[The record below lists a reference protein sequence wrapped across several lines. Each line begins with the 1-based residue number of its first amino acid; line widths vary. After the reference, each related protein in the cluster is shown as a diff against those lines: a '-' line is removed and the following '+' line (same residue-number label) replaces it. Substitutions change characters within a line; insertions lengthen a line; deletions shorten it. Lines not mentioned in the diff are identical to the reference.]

1 VSRKPREISKI
12 LVIKLGALG
21 DFVQAL
27 AAMAHIRAAHP
38 KAHITLLTT
47 PPFEALARA
56 SPYFNDVE
64 SDGRPAGIGDN
75 IGMIRRLRRNRYDR
89 VYDLQTSSR
98 SNLYFYLL
106 GPFPPQWSGT
116 AFGCSLPH
124 RNRDRGRMH
133 TLERQAEQ
141 LKDAG
146 IWPNAPITSGSAPP
160 PDISWI
166 LKKGAAASAR
176 PANTAGTS
184 RPYVLFVPGS
194 SEHRPE
200 KRWTIDGFAEL
211 GEALRKRNLEILIVG
226 NMQESSLA
234 RAIQRKVQARDLTG
248 RTDFAQIAALGARA
262 TLAVGNDTGPM
273 HLIAAAGA
281 PTLVLFSS
289 ASDPTLCGPRG
300 HVAVLQAANLAE
312 LSARDVISA
321 VDRLAPPPPPSLYRT
336 AP

>member
-1 VSRKPREISKI
+1 VARKPREIDKI

-27 AAMAHIRAAHP
+27 AAMQHIREAHP
-38 KAHITLLTT
+38 KARITLLTT
-47 PPFEALARA
+47 PEFEGLARA

-64 SDGRPAGIGDN
+64 TDGRPEGFGDLAA
-75 IGMIRRLRRNRYDR
+75 MIRRTRRSHFDR

-106 GPFPPQWSGT
+106 QPFAPPWSGT
-116 AFGCSLPH
+116 AFGCSMPH
-124 RNRDRGRMH
+124 RNRERGKMH
-133 TLERQAEQ
+133 TLERQADQ

-146 IWPNAPITSGSAPP
+146 IWPDAPTRSGSAPP
-160 PDISWI
+160 ADLSWI
-166 LKKGAAASAR
+166 LRKGPATRHASAS
-176 PANTAGTS
+176 AG
-184 RPYVLFVPGS
+184 RPYALLVPGS

-200 KRWTIDGFAEL
+200 KRWPVEHFGEL
-211 GEALRKRNLEILIVG
+211 GERLRKRGLEILILG
-226 NMQESSLA
+226 GMQESALA

-248 RTDFAQIAALGARA
+248 RTDFAQIALLAARA
-262 TLAVGNDTGPM
+262 TVAVGNDTGPM

-289 ASDPTLCGPRG
+289 ASEPTLCGPRG
-300 HVAVLQAANLAE
+300 HVAVLQADKLGELPVAQVARAVEILAP
-312 LSARDVISA
+312 
-321 VDRLAPPPPPSLYRT
+321 APPPFVWRT

>member
-1 VSRKPREISKI
+1 VARKSREIAKI

-27 AAMAHIRAAHP
+27 AAMQHIRAAHP

-64 SDGRPAGIGDN
+64 TDGRPEGIGDAVS
-75 IGMIRRLRRNRYDR
+75 MIRRLRRAHYDR

-106 GPFPPQWSGT
+106 QPFGPQWSGV

-124 RNRDRGRMH
+124 RNPERGRMH
-133 TLERQAEQ
+133 TLERQADQ
-141 LKDAG
+141 LRAAG
-146 IWPNAPITSGSAPP
+146 IWPGAPIRSGAAPP
-160 PDISWI
+160 ADLSWI
-166 LKKGAAASAR
+166 LKKGPAARPVSASA
-176 PANTAGTS
+176 G
-184 RPYVLFVPGS
+184 RPYALLVPGS
-194 SEHRPE
+194 SAHRPE
-200 KRWTIDGFAEL
+200 KRWPVEQFGEL
-211 GEALRKRNLEILIVG
+211 GEILRKRGLEILILG
-226 NMQESSLA
+226 GMEESALA
-234 RAIQRKVQARDLTG
+234 RSIQRKVQARDLTG
-248 RTDFAQIAALGARA
+248 RTDFAQIAALAARA
-262 TLAVGNDTGPM
+262 TVAIGNDTGPM

-289 ASDPTLCGPRG
+289 ASDPTVCGPRG
-300 HVAVLQAANLAE
+300 HVAVLQSDKLDDLAV
-312 LSARDVISA
+312 SQVVQA
-321 VDRLAPPPPPSLYRT
+321 VDRLAPAPPSFVWRT